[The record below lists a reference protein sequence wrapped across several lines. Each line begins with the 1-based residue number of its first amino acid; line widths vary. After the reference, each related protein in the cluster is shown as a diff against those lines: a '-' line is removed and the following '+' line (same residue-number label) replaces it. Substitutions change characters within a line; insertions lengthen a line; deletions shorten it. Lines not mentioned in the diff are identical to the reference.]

1 MASITD
7 LFKGPSQASSSGSIK
22 RKFNSHDADRAYKAT
37 KYSSTSSPNPKSA
50 SLEDAAEDDNS
61 DTEAGR
67 SLPPTEDLPDDEEG
81 RFFGGGVSRDAA
93 EALDYIDTQDNNDA
107 NGIEYGVEKIDA
119 SWLKRTAVSFER
131 KIAKNAELRA
141 KYEGEPAKFMAS
153 EAELDAEVK
162 EWSLLSEHGELYPL
176 FVESGA
182 AGQLVGLLGHEN
194 TDVAIGAVQI
204 LSELLDED
212 VEVGEV
218 EGEGLVE
225 ALLEAD
231 LGELV
236 MSNLGRLDEG
246 EEADREG
253 VYHCL
258 AVLGALAGKQEV
270 AEKIGTVQVLEWLC
284 DRIRRAEKSVG
295 QNKQMAAEVLQV
307 LLQSSSELRQKLAGE
322 VEGADLF
329 LQLLALYR
337 KRDPVKDSLEEEW
350 VENIFDALTCVID
363 EPRGK
368 DAYLE
373 AEGMELTLIM
383 LKEGG
388 FSKSRALRLLDH
400 AVGGAEGAAGVCE
413 KLVEAGG
420 LKTLFSTFT
429 KKPSGTTT
437 ERLLGIFAALL
448 RWLPGESAARI
459 RTLNK
464 FTEKDCEKVTKMVE
478 LRKDFARRINAAEE
492 EIKLERRMM
501 DEEDWPEREAEWLS
515 RRIEGGLFGLQTT
528 DVIIAWLVAEDQTA
542 NKVVIDSLGSLA
554 DVKTSLVEQA
564 AGAED
569 DEAKEMLSTLIDLL
583 Q

>member
-37 KYSSTSSPNPKSA
+37 KYSSNSSPKQA
-50 SLEDAAEDDNS
+50 SLEDAPEDD
-61 DTEAGR
+61 DFEAGP
-67 SLPPTEDLPDDEEG
+67 SLPPAEDLPDDEEG

-93 EALDYIDTQDNNDA
+93 EALNYIDTQDTNDA

-131 KIAKNAELRA
+131 RIAKNAELRA
-141 KYEGEPAKFMAS
+141 KHEGEPAKFMAS
-153 EAELDAEVK
+153 EAELDAQVK
-162 EWSLLSEHGELYPL
+162 EWSLLSEHGELYPP

-212 VEVGEV
+212 VEVDE
-218 EGEGLVE
+218 EAWEGLVE

-236 MSNLGRLDEG
+236 MSNLGRLNEQ
-246 EEADREG
+246 EESDREG

-270 AEKIGTVQVLEWLC
+270 AERVGTVQVLEWLC

-307 LLQSSSELRQKLAGE
+307 LLQSSSELRQKLAGD
-322 VEGADLF
+322 VEGVDLF

-350 VENIFDALTCVID
+350 VENIFDALTCVLD
-363 EPRGK
+363 ETPGK
-368 DAYLE
+368 AAYLE

-388 FSKSRALRLLDH
+388 FSKSRALRVLDH
-400 AVGGAEGAAGVCE
+400 ALGGVEGAAGVCE

-437 ERLLGIFAALL
+437 EHLLGIFTALL

-464 FTEKDCEKVTKMVE
+464 FTEKNCEKVAKIVE
-478 LRKDFARRINAAEE
+478 LRKDFARRLSAADE

-515 RRIEGGLFGLQTT
+515 RRLEGGLFGLQTT
-528 DVIIAWLVAEDQTA
+528 DVILAWLVAEDKTA
-542 NKVVIDSLGSLA
+542 KKVIIDGLGGLA
-554 DVKTSLVEQA
+554 DVKASLVEQA

-569 DEAKEMLSTLIDLL
+569 DEAKEMLSTLIDFL
-583 Q
+583 

>member
-7 LFKGPSQASSSGSIK
+7 LFKGPSASSSTASIK

-37 KYSSTSSPNPKSA
+37 KYSSKSFPNPKSA
-50 SLEDAAEDDNS
+50 SLEDAPEDDNS
-61 DTEAGR
+61 DTEAGPP
-67 SLPPTEDLPDDEEG
+67 LPPTEDLPDDEEG

-131 KIAKNAELRA
+131 KVAKNAELRA
-141 KYEGEPAKFMAS
+141 KHEGEPAKFMAS
-153 EAELDAEVK
+153 EAELDAQVK

-212 VEVGEV
+212 VEVDDEAW
-218 EGEGLVE
+218 EGLVE

-231 LGELV
+231 LGEMI

-258 AVLGALAGKQEV
+258 AVLGALAGKQEIG
-270 AEKIGTVQVLEWLC
+270 ERIGTVQVLEWLC

-307 LLQSSSELRQKLAGE
+307 LLQSSSVLREKLAGE
-322 VEGADLF
+322 VEGVDLF

-368 DAYLE
+368 TAFLE

-400 AVGGAEGAAGVCE
+400 AVGGADGAAGVCE

-420 LKTLFSTFT
+420 LKTLFSLFA
-429 KKPSGTTT
+429 KKPSATTT
-437 ERLLGIFAALL
+437 EHLLGIFAGLL
-448 RWLPGESAARI
+448 RWLPGEGAARI

-464 FTEKDCEKVTKMVE
+464 FTEKNCEKVIKIVE
-478 LRKDFARRINAAEE
+478 LRKDFARRVSAAEE
-492 EIKLERRMM
+492 EIELERRMM

-515 RRIEGGLFGLQTT
+515 RRLEGALFGLQTT
-528 DVIIAWLVAEDQTA
+528 DVIIAWLVAEDKA
-542 NKVVIDSLGSLA
+542 SKEVIFDGLGSLA
-554 DVKTSLVEQA
+554 DVKASLVEQA

-569 DEAKEMLSTLIDLL
+569 DEAKEMLSTLIDFL